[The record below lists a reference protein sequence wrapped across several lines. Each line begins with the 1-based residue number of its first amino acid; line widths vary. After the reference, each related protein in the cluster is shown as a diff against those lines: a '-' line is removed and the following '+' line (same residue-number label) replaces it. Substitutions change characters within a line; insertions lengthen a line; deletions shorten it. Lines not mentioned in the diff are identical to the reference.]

1 MFCSI
6 FIHLVGMEPLL
17 IVPERKLSV
26 PIIRIILLGETDV
39 GKTSLALSL
48 SKKKIERRENN
59 TSTLGVDMSTVV
71 IGDDSNDVQEVITG
85 TGSDEALTRQ
95 LATLIR
101 QGSRL
106 QPESC
111 SSPNSCPSTLSPSTA
126 SSSSSNSSS
135 VHLHTTSPYVATA
148 TGATSQ
154 STRTVPGDVLEAIT
168 SRVTSEQYVRD
179 LSHLIANNSMKVLRI
194 WDTAGQDC
202 FRVLHHMTFGAER
215 TSYVIVYNAKRSIKE
230 VADESNV
237 SLP

>member
-6 FIHLVGMEPLL
+6 CIHLVGMEPLL

-95 LATLIR
+95 VATLIR

-111 SSPNSCPSTLSPSTA
+111 SSPNSCPSTLSPSTG
-126 SSSSSNSSS
+126 SSNSSS

-154 STRTVPGDVLEAIT
+154 STRTVPGDVLEEIT

-202 FRVLHHMTFGAER
+202 FRVLHHVTFGAER